1 MLPFFFSPHCLTFRI
16 VIPGTHAYYRG
27 SGMMPIQHQLHK
39 ESRMS
44 HYKNVLVA
52 IDGSDESVKIV
63 SKGLDLIVGG
73 DAKLSVALVFETLV
87 GNDSSELNMG
97 DFHKAPQEFQEQISS
112 HTRELLK
119 AKFPAI
125 AAADVHFL
133 RGKGRWGDQA
143 FGGCSHDGSGRDR

>member
-1 MLPFFFSPHCLTFRI
+1 MLPFFFSPYCLIFRI
-16 VIPGTHAYYRG
+16 VIPGTHPLTIGALDVMAG
-27 SGMMPIQHQLHK
+27 S
-39 ESRMS
+39 
-44 HYKNVLVA
+44 
-52 IDGSDESVKIV
+52 
-63 SKGLDLIVGG
+63 
-73 DAKLSVALVFETLV
+73 DAKLSVALVVETLV
-87 GNDSSELNMG
+87 GNDSYELNMG
-97 DFHKAPQEFQEQISS
+97 DFHKAQQEFQEQISS

>member
-1 MLPFFFSPHCLTFRI
+1 M
-16 VIPGTHAYYRG
+16 AG
-27 SGMMPIQHQLHK
+27 S
-39 ESRMS
+39 
-44 HYKNVLVA
+44 
-52 IDGSDESVKIV
+52 
-63 SKGLDLIVGG
+63 
-73 DAKLSVALVFETLV
+73 DAKLSVALVVETLV